1 MSGPGTAVVS
11 GRGARRVR
19 RGHPWIYREDLLS
32 VEADAGAIVRVVDAS
47 GAPCGWAA
55 WSPAA
60 RIVLRVVCR
69 ASAASGGHAPDGA
82 FWSGRLTRALAAREA
97 AALAGPGCAR
107 LLHADADGFPG
118 LTVDR
123 YGPHLVA
130 QRTTAWADRQGG
142 ELLEQ
147 LAARTGAVSIL
158 ARDDAPGREA
168 EGLPRTVVQLRGTTP
183 ATIEVEAGGVMRRVD
198 PWHGHKTGLYLDQ
211 QENQRRAPAWFA
223 QGPVLD
229 AFCAEGGFALPL
241 AAAGRTV
248 VAIDQSRSGLE
259 RALAAAEAAGLDGRV
274 ELVHGNVF
282 DFLAA
287 IEAEGR
293 RFPAIVLDPPPFA
306 RRRAAA
312 GGAARG
318 YRDLHRRALR
328 CLAPGGRMATF
339 CCTAT
344 ITAEEF
350 EAMVREGAEEAA
362 AALTV
367 LARLGP
373 SADHPERLELP
384 ESRYLKG
391 LLLQR
396 DDD

>member
-11 GRGARRVR
+11 GRGARRAR
-19 RGHPWIYREDLLS
+19 RGHPWIHREDLRAA
-32 VEADAGAIVRVVDAS
+32 EADPGEIVRVLDAS

-55 WSPAA
+55 YSPAS
-60 RIVLRVVCR
+60 RIVLRIVR
-69 ASAASGGHAPDGA
+69 RGGAAGDAPPAEA
-82 FWSGRLTRALAAREA
+82 FWSARLERALSARGA
-97 AALAGPGCAR
+97 AAAAGPGCAR

-123 YGPHLVA
+123 YGTHLVV
-130 QRTTAWADRQGG
+130 QRTTAWAERHAGP
-142 ELLEQ
+142 LLEQ
-147 LAARTGAVSIL
+147 LAARVGAESIL

-168 EGLPRTVVQLRGTTP
+168 EGLPRAVTQLLGTTP
-183 ATIEVEAGGVMRRVD
+183 ALIEVEAGGAMRRVD
-198 PWHGHKTGLYLDQ
+198 PRLGHKTGLYLDQ
-211 QENQRRAPAWFA
+211 QENQRRAADWFA
-223 QGPVLD
+223 EGPVLD

-241 AAAGRTV
+241 AAAGRPV
-248 VAIDQSRSGLE
+248 VAVDQSRPGLE
-259 RALAAAEAAGLDGRV
+259 RALAAAEAAGLAERI
-274 ELVHGNVF
+274 EFIHGNVF
-282 DFLAA
+282 DLLAA
-287 IEAEGR
+287 SEDEGR

-306 RRRAAA
+306 RRRSAAA
-312 GGAARG
+312 GAARG

-344 ITAEEF
+344 VGAEEF

-373 SADHPERLELP
+373 AADHPERIELP

-396 DDD
+396 DAD

>member
-11 GRGARRVR
+11 GRGARRAR
-19 RGHPWIYREDLLS
+19 RGHPWIYREDLRS
-32 VEADAGAIVRVVDAS
+32 VEAEAGAIVRVVDAA

-55 WSPAA
+55 FSPGSRIALRIVRRGGAADETVPAA
-60 RIVLRVVCR
+60 EFW
-69 ASAASGGHAPDGA
+69 AA
-82 FWSGRLTRALAAREA
+82 RLERALAARGA
-97 AALAGPGCAR
+97 AAAAGPGCAR

-123 YGPHLVA
+123 YGAHLVA
-130 QRTTAWADRQGG
+130 QRTTAWAERHGAA
-142 ELLEQ
+142 LLER
-147 LAARTGAVSIL
+147 LAARVGAESVL
-158 ARDDAPGREA
+158 ARDDAPGREP
-168 EGLPRTVVQLRGTTP
+168 EGLPRAVVQLVGTTP
-183 ATIEVEAGGVMRRVD
+183 AQLEVESGGALRQVD

-211 QENQRRAPAWFA
+211 QDNQRRAPGWFA
-223 QGPVLD
+223 AGPVLD

-241 AAAGRTV
+241 AAAGREV
-248 VAIDQSRSGLE
+248 VAIDQSRPGLE
-259 RALAAAEAAGLDGRV
+259 RALAAAAAAGLEGRI
-274 ELVHGNVF
+274 EFVHGNVF
-282 DFLAA
+282 DVLAEA
-287 IEAEGR
+287 EAEGR
-293 RFPAIVLDPPPFA
+293 RWPGIVLDPPPFA
-306 RRRAAA
+306 RRRSAAA
-312 GGAARG
+312 GAARG

-344 ITAEEF
+344 VGAEEF

-373 SADHPERLELP
+373 AADHPERLELP

-396 DDD
+396 DAG

>member
-11 GRGARRVR
+11 GRGARRAR
-19 RGHPWIYREDLLS
+19 RGHPWIHRED
-32 VEADAGAIVRVVDAS
+32 VRAADAAAGAIVRVLDVS

-55 WSPAA
+55 YSPASRITL
-60 RIVLRVVCR
+60 RIVRR
-69 ASAASGGHAPDGA
+69 GGAADDPPPSEA
-82 FWSGRLTRALAAREA
+82 FWSGRLERALAVRGTA
-97 AALAGPGCAR
+97 AAAGPGCAR

-123 YGPHLVA
+123 YGAHLVA
-130 QRTTAWADRQGG
+130 QRTTAWADRHGG
-142 ELLEQ
+142 PLLEQ
-147 LAARTGAVSIL
+147 LAARVGAVSIL

-168 EGLPRTVVQLRGTTP
+168 EGLPREVTQLLGATP
-183 ATIEVEAGGVMRRVD
+183 PLIDVEAGGLLRRVD
-198 PWHGHKTGLYLDQ
+198 AWHGHKTGLYLDQ
-211 QENQRRAPAWFA
+211 QENQRRAADWFGE
-223 QGPVLD
+223 GPVLD
-229 AFCAEGGFALPL
+229 AFCSEGGFSLPL
-241 AAAGRTV
+241 AAAGRPV
-248 VAIDQSRSGLE
+248 VAVDQSLPGLE
-259 RALAAAEAAGLDGRV
+259 RALAAAERAGLDDRI
-274 ELVHGNVF
+274 EFIHGNVF

-287 IEAEGR
+287 AEAEGR
-293 RFPAIVLDPPPFA
+293 RFPALVLDPPPFA
-306 RRRAAA
+306 RRRSAAA
-312 GGAARG
+312 GAARG

-344 ITAEEF
+344 VGAEEF

-367 LARLGP
+367 LARLGAA
-373 SADHPERLELP
+373 ADHPERIELP

-396 DDD
+396 DAD

>member
-11 GRGARRVR
+11 GRGARRAR
-19 RGHPWIYREDLLS
+19 RGHPWIHREDLRT
-32 VEADAGAIVRVVDAS
+32 ADAAAGEIVRVLDAS

-55 WSPAA
+55 YSPAS
-60 RIVLRVVCR
+60 RIALRVVRRGGAAEDRPPSETFWSARLER
-69 ASAASGGHAPDGA
+69 ALEVRGAAAAS
-82 FWSGRLTRALAAREA
+82 
-97 AALAGPGCAR
+97 GPGCAR

-123 YGPHLVA
+123 YGEHLVV
-130 QRTTAWADRQGG
+130 QRTTAWADRHGG
-142 ELLEQ
+142 PLLER
-147 LAARTGAVSIL
+147 LAGRVGAVSIL

-168 EGLPRTVVQLRGTTP
+168 EGLPRAVTQLVGTTP
-183 ATIEVEAGGVMRRVD
+183 PLIEIEAGGALRRVD
-198 PWHGHKTGLYLDQ
+198 PWYGHKTGLYLDQ
-211 QENQRRAPAWFA
+211 QENQRRAPGWFPE
-223 QGPVLD
+223 GPVLD

-241 AAAGRTV
+241 AAAGRPI
-248 VAIDQSRSGLE
+248 VAIDQSRPGLE
-259 RALAAAEAAGLDGRV
+259 RALAAAEAAGLDDRI
-274 ELVHGNVF
+274 EFVHGNVF
-282 DFLAA
+282 DYLAEA
-287 IEAEGR
+287 EAEGR

-306 RRRAAA
+306 RRRSAAA
-312 GGAARG
+312 GAARG

-344 ITAEEF
+344 VGAEEF
-350 EAMVREGAEEAA
+350 ESMVRDGAEEAV

-373 SADHPERLELP
+373 AADHPERIELP

-396 DDD
+396 DAD